1 MLALTVMVPAPRRGP
16 LRWEHPWA
24 AWWLSKISQI
34 NPFLH
39 TWMVMVLPEQ
49 ATGSTGGAVLKG
61 VKGIFFTVYA
71 QRHFKTMWLFS
82 IVAHYRNM
90 TCGSGKKGEGHTCG
104 NKPNWHT
111 TWVFS
116 FPKTEPDM
124 VKWNLAVPAS
134 YNHMLVINLRPTS
147 FKLLLWNETETWTF
161 RDPCYANSLYQLL
174 QSNNMC
180 LLPCQWTHVGSSNP
194 R

>member
-1 MLALTVMVPAPRRGP
+1 MRHMWRKGTVRRRCFPNNAEVTKKKGLQFNIMLALTVMVPAPRRGP
-16 LRWEHPWA
+16 LRREHPWA
-24 AWWLSKISQI
+24 AWWLSKISRI

-71 QRHFKTMWLFS
+71 QRHFKTTLLFS

-90 TCGSGKKGEGHTCG
+90 TSGSGKKGEGHTCG

-111 TWVFS
+111 TSVFS
-116 FPKTEPDM
+116 IPKTEPDM
-124 VKWNLAVPAS
+124 VKWNLAVPAY

-147 FKLLLWNETETWTF
+147 FKLLLRN
-161 RDPCYANSLYQLL
+161 
-174 QSNNMC
+174 
-180 LLPCQWTHVGSSNP
+180 
-194 R
+194 